1 MTPSSAMRLFSCI
14 FALML
19 LFSAAHAEIVPL
31 PIDLSGGM
39 PLTEKY
45 EQGKMEYDDP
55 SIHVTREW
63 VQSEEFYCTYYVAYI
78 TIADPSQLRTAPAG
92 SFNSSQRVEASV
104 IAKRVNA
111 VVAINGDYYSNRDN
125 VYVLRQGVL
134 YHDSVTTH
142 QDLLLIDEDGNFH
155 VILAAEDPIHADK
168 TTVNGKKVINA
179 FDFGPALIRD
189 GEVCYVK
196 ESCQRNTKP
205 HERAQ
210 RIAICQL
217 GDLSYMV
224 VCCARYGLDMENF
237 IKLIQSLG
245 DVKVAYNLDGGNSCQ
260 LIFLGK
266 KVNNTGAQNVRA
278 VPDIIYFA
286 SAYQPD

>member
-1 MTPSSAMRLFSCI
+1 MTISARHIFS
-14 FALML
+14 FALALAL
-19 LFSAAHAEIVPL
+19 LFSAACADIVTL

-39 PLTEKY
+39 PLQEKY

-63 VQSEEFYCTYYVAYI
+63 VVSEEYYCTYYVAYI
-78 TIADPSQLRTAPAG
+78 SIANASQLRTAPAG
-92 SFNSSQRVEASV
+92 SFKSSQRVEASV

-111 VVAINGDYYSNRDN
+111 VVAINGDYYCNRDN

-134 YHDSVTTH
+134 YHDSVTKN
-142 QDLLLIDEDGNFH
+142 QDILLIDEDGDFH
-155 VILAAEDPIHADK
+155 VILAAEDAVNADK
-168 TTVNGKKVINA
+168 TTVNGKRVINA

-224 VCCARYGLDMENF
+224 VCCARYGLDLENF
-237 IKLIQSLG
+237 ISLIQSLG

-260 LIFLGK
+260 LIFMGK
-266 KVNNTGAQNVRA
+266 KVNNTGAENVRA

>member
-1 MTPSSAMRLFSCI
+1 MIRSSVKRAVSLAA
-14 FALML
+14 ALLL
-19 LFSAAHAEIVPL
+19 LFSAACADIIKL

-39 PLTEKY
+39 PLQEKY

-63 VQSEEFYCTYYVAYI
+63 VVSEEYYCTYYVAYI
-78 TIADPSQLRTAPAG
+78 SIADASQIRTAPAS

-111 VVAINGDYYSNRDN
+111 VVAINGDYYCNRDN

-134 YHDSVTTH
+134 YHDSVTDH
-142 QDLLLIDEDGNFH
+142 QDILLIDEDGDFH
-155 VILAAEDPIHADK
+155 IILASEDAVHADK
-168 TTVNGKKVINA
+168 TTVDGKKVINA
-179 FDFGPALIRD
+179 FDFGPALIKD
-189 GEVCYVK
+189 GVVCYDK
-196 ESCQRNTKP
+196 DNCQRNTKP

-210 RIAICQL
+210 RMAICQL

-224 VCCARYGLDMENF
+224 VCCARYGLDLENF
-237 IKLIQSLG
+237 ISLIQSLG
-245 DVKVAYNLDGGNSCQ
+245 DVKQAYNLDGGNSCQ
-260 LIFLGK
+260 LVFLGK
-266 KVNNTGAQNVRA
+266 KVNNTGAQNIRA